1 MNDNLLANILKVF
14 SVLSFVIMDVLIK
27 KLSDNFPTN
36 EIIFVDVFSAW
47 YLQLLWCTGLIL
59 QLRLLKLIYTFI
71 EL

>member
-36 EIIFVDVFSAW
+36 EIIFLDVFSA
-47 YLQLLWCTGLIL
+47 
-59 QLRLLKLIYTFI
+59 
-71 EL
+71 